1 MRTKYLWYIILF
13 WIIVIIVSF
22 SWNYYI
28 IKINTLKLV
37 ENKAQAFFSQIVVTR
52 SWNSSHGGVYV
63 PVTSQ
68 TQPNPYLKDSLRD
81 VVTSGGMKLTKV
93 NPAFMTRQIAEINQ
107 HENDLQFHITS
118 LNPIRPANKADA
130 WESKSLSAFQQKV
143 PEILELVTDDS
154 SSQFRYMAPLITEK
168 SCLKCHAIQGY
179 KVGDVRGGIS
189 ISFPAAIYTKSQNS
203 QILYL
208 FIAHMLILIIGLIGI
223 YKYYSITSHYFS
235 VIKTKNEELE
245 ADDILLRKT
254 NKELSASL
262 AQNRATVAAMPDVLF
277 LIDYKG
283 ILLNCQISNTNP
295 MVISGEKL
303 IGKSL
308 LDVLPQLIAEQ
319 VITTIKKAIDT
330 NELQIFE
337 YSLDLP
343 TEQKWF
349 ELRIISSALN
359 EVLAISRDITD
370 RKQAE
375 AQLHLKNEELEKIV
389 NEKNKFFSII
399 AHDLRSPFNGFLGL
413 TQLMAEEL
421 PDMSLA
427 ETQKVAVSMR
437 NSATNL
443 FRLLENLLDWSCMQ
457 QGLISFNREVSQLA
471 PIIDESMA
479 IILEPAKI
487 KGVEIILDIPVALT
501 VFADRNILQTVIRN
515 IVTNAVKFTRSGGKI
530 NVTAKST
537 VDNSVEVS
545 IKDSGI
551 GMCQALV
558 DDLFRL
564 DVQTNRT
571 GTGGEPSSGLG
582 LILCK
587 DFIEMHGGKLWVVSK
602 EQNLAAGKEGGS
614 TFYFTLPMSH

>member
-1 MRTKYLWYIILF
+1 MKAKHLWYITIF
-13 WIIVIIVSF
+13 WLIVIMVSF

-28 IKINTLKLV
+28 IKTNTFKLV
-37 ENKAQAFFSQIVVTR
+37 ENKARAFFSQIVVAR

-118 LNPIRPANKADA
+118 LNPIRPANKADV
-130 WESKSLSAFQQKV
+130 WESKSLIAFQQKV
-143 PEILELVTDDS
+143 PEILELVADDS
-154 SSQFRYMAPLITEK
+154 SSQYRYMAPLITEK
-168 SCLKCHAIQGY
+168 SCLKCHAFQGY
-179 KVGDVRGGIS
+179 KVGDIRGGIS

-208 FIAHMLILIIGLIGI
+208 FIAHMLILIIGLFGI

-254 NKELSASL
+254 NKELNASL

-277 LIDYKG
+277 LIDYEG

-308 LDVLPQLIAEQ
+308 LDVLPPMIAEQ

-349 ELRIISSALN
+349 ELRIVSSALN

-375 AQLHLKNEELEKIV
+375 AQLHLKNEELVKIV
-389 NEKNKFFSII
+389 KEKNKFFSII

-427 ETQKVAVSMR
+427 ETQKIAVSMR

-443 FRLLENLLDWSCMQ
+443 FRLLENLLDWSSMQ
-457 QGLISFNREVSQLA
+457 QGLISFNREVAQLA
-471 PIIDESMA
+471 PIVDESMA

-487 KGVEIILDIPVALT
+487 KGIEINFDIPADVT

>member
-1 MRTKYLWYIILF
+1 MKAKHLWYITIF
-13 WIIVIIVSF
+13 WLIVIMVSF

-28 IKINTLKLV
+28 IKTNTFKLV
-37 ENKAQAFFSQIVVTR
+37 ENKARAFFSQIVVAR

-118 LNPIRPANKADA
+118 LNPIRPANKADV
-130 WESKSLSAFQQKV
+130 WESKSLIAFQQKV
-143 PEILELVTDDS
+143 PEILELVADDS
-154 SSQFRYMAPLITEK
+154 SSQYRYMAPLITEK
-168 SCLKCHAIQGY
+168 SCLKCHAFQGY
-179 KVGDVRGGIS
+179 KVGDIRGGIS

-208 FIAHMLILIIGLIGI
+208 FIAHMLILIIGLFGI

-254 NKELSASL
+254 NKELNASL

-277 LIDYKG
+277 LIDYEG

-308 LDVLPQLIAEQ
+308 LDVLPPMIAEQ

-375 AQLHLKNEELEKIV
+375 AQLHLKNEELVKIV
-389 NEKNKFFSII
+389 KEKNKFFSII

-427 ETQKVAVSMR
+427 ETQKIAVSMR

-443 FRLLENLLDWSCMQ
+443 FRLLENLLDWSSMQ
-457 QGLISFNREVSQLA
+457 QGLISFNREVAQLA
-471 PIIDESMA
+471 PIVDESMA

-487 KGVEIILDIPVALT
+487 KGIEINFDIPADVT

>member
-319 VITTIKKAIDT
+319 VITIIKKAIDT